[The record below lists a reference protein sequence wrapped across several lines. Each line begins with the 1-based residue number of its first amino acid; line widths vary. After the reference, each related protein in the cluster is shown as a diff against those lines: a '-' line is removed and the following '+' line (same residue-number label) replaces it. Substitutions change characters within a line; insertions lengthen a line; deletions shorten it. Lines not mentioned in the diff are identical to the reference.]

1 MIRASGSTRR
11 LVDRLA
17 LDPARL
23 GKMLTRRFGFTR
35 RDIALTSGSRRPAT
49 VPEGRGGA

>member
-1 MIRASGSTRR
+1 VIRASGSTRR

-23 GKMLTRRFGFTR
+23 ARMLANRYGFTR
-35 RDIALTSGSRRPAT
+35 RDITPARASRRPTKASESGVT
-49 VPEGRGGA
+49 V

>member
-17 LDPARL
+17 LNPSQL
-23 GKMLTRRFGFTR
+23 GKMLANRFGFTR
-35 RDIALTSGSRRPAT
+35 RDITPARASRRLAT